1 MTVQEKILQ
10 DKWLECAYHLKRM
23 KKKWFEIQE
32 EGVDKRIV
40 SREFKYEFNSFVNS
54 CRSVTF
60 VMQKCFRNKAKG
72 FEKWYE
78 KIQEELKQNEFA
90 KIVVDLRNINQKE
103 GNKYPDIIEVR
114 IVNDYFQSEITFS
127 PFPVEVNDLLN
138 KVKISEE
145 QKKLI
150 PENIVNYNLA
160 PRLENFNINLVYDN
174 KIDETYE
181 EARTKMG
188 EILIAET
195 FKEIAIKMSEITEDE
210 FRNTIVAPSKL
221 KIKKNIYSWD
231 SFYEECNELLN
242 FHKEKCLECVK
253 KFT

>member
-1 MTVQEKILQ
+1 M
-10 DKWLECAYHLKRM
+10 
-23 KKKWFEIQE
+23 
-32 EGVDKRIV
+32 
-40 SREFKYEFNSFVNS
+40 
-54 CRSVTF
+54 
-60 VMQKCFRNKAKG
+60 
-72 FEKWYE
+72 
-78 KIQEELKQNEFA
+78 
-90 KIVVDLRNINQKE
+90 
-103 GNKYPDIIEVR
+103 
-114 IVNDYFQSEITFS
+114 NDYFQSEITFS